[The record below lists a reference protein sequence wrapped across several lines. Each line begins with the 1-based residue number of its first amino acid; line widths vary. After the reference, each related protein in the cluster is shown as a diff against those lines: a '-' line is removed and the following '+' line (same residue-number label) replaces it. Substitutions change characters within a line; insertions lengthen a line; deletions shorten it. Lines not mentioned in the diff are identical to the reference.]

1 MSVDGITHHI
11 SSRYNEE
18 LQQLV
23 RNVLGMG
30 GLVEQQLSEAIG
42 GISEPDDEVIL
53 RVARDEQRVNQL
65 EREIDEDCSRI
76 LATRSPTA
84 SDLRLILTILK
95 TITDLERIGD
105 EGEKIAAIAV
115 RLSARERPRS
125 RYRELRTLGELVIG
139 MLRDALDSFA
149 RHDTELA
156 IKVLRRDRIVDE
168 EYESIHRQSITFM
181 MEDPRTIRRALDVM
195 WVVRSLERIGDHSKN
210 ICEYLIYLVHGRDV
224 RHTRI
229 DEIERELS
237 EMREPHPAHD
247 WPRQGEAAAVAHS
260 GASASLAPPPR
271 APASLGPA
279 SLGPAPLA
287 TRSGTAAE

>member
-18 LQQLV
+18 LQRLV

-30 GLVEQQLSEAIG
+30 GLVERQLSVAIG
-42 GISEPDDEVIL
+42 GISEPDDEVIV

-105 EGEKIAAIAV
+105 EGEKIASIAV
-115 RLSARERPRS
+115 RLAARERPRN
-125 RYRELRTLGELVIG
+125 RYRELRTLGDLVSG
-139 MLRDALDSFA
+139 MLRDSLDAFA
-149 RHDTELA
+149 RHDTEQA
-156 IKVLRRDRIVDE
+156 ISVLRRDRIVDE

-181 MEDPRTIRRALDVM
+181 MEDPRSIRRALDIM
-195 WVVRSLERIGDHSKN
+195 WVVRSLERIGDHAKN
-210 ICEYLIYLVHGRDV
+210 ICEYLIYLIHGRDV
-224 RHTRI
+224 RHTQI
-229 DEIERELS
+229 DEIERELTALG
-237 EMREPHPAHD
+237 EPHAAHD
-247 WPRQGEAAAVAHS
+247 WPQHDEPPPVALATAPGALVARPGAAA
-260 GASASLAPPPR
+260 
-271 APASLGPA
+271 
-279 SLGPAPLA
+279 
-287 TRSGTAAE
+287 E